1 VDVLPGCDD
10 DVAGSTFQM
19 LLFSDNL
26 LLSYPNMSKRRGSLN
41 SPNPIKQQC
50 EDLLTQTASLSENV
64 EPSQLKP
71 CDAPGSTPGNTA
83 SLESPPAS
91 HAVDVV
97 AASSVP
103 LSPGSPGCNR
113 SAFESPPAI
122 NGGCVVGASSVPLS
136 PGSPGSNRAAF
147 LSKLVPSRVMC
158 NLDLSRSPPGSK
170 VAVSAVV
177 IAVFD
182 ANSNPDRRYV
192 QVADATGSLGLT
204 VWNGNV
210 AKLSRSSIGQ
220 VIKVGKAV
228 IGSHQGKKVL
238 TLTREST
245 LEFDAEHPL
254 HQWWKDLAQ
263 QPPVSL
269 SATLDIADNCI
280 VNVAGVLGMVAS
292 EEKMVGTV
300 VKTLVTLH
308 LADPTGQLDI
318 RSWNHSASF
327 FEAYVEQPILICRI
341 RMSSFAGMRMGELLA
356 NDASCISTEF
366 PAKKA
371 LQNYWAN

>member
-1 VDVLPGCDD
+1 
-10 DVAGSTFQM
+10 
-19 LLFSDNL
+19 
-26 LLSYPNMSKRRGSLN
+26 MSKRRGSLN

-50 EDLLTQTASLSENV
+50 EDLVTQTESLSENV
-64 EPSQLKP
+64 RPPQLSP
-71 CDAPGSTPGNTA
+71 CNALGNTA
-83 SLESPPAS
+83 FESPPAS
-91 HAVDVV
+91 NAVDIV

-103 LSPGSPGCNR
+103 LSPGSPGNR
-113 SAFESPPAI
+113 VAIESPPASH
-122 NGGCVVGASSVPLS
+122 GVVDVGASSVPLS
-136 PGSPGSNRAAF
+136 PGSPGTNRAAF

-182 ANSNPDRRYV
+182 AHSNPDRRYV

-210 AKLSRSSIGQ
+210 AKLSRASIGQ

-254 HQWWKDLAQ
+254 HQWWNQLVQ

-269 SATLDIADNCI
+269 SATLDVADNCI
-280 VNVAGVLGMVAS
+280 INVAGVLGMIAS

-318 RSWNHSASF
+318 RSWNHPASF

-341 RMSSFAGMRMGELLA
+341 RMTSFAGMRLGELLA
-356 NDASCISTEF
+356 NDASSISTEF
-366 PAKKA
+366 PAKKT

>member
-1 VDVLPGCDD
+1 MGCLDLTMRSLACE
-10 DVAGSTFQM
+10 AGFIFKS
-19 LLFSDNL
+19 LLLSDNL

-50 EDLLTQTASLSENV
+50 EDLVTQTASLYENV
-64 EPSQLKP
+64 RPPQLPP
-71 CDAPGSTPGNTA
+71 CNAPGNPA
-83 SLESPPAS
+83 VESPPAS
-91 HAVDVV
+91 NAVDVV

-103 LSPGSPGCNR
+103 LSPGSPGNR
-113 SAFESPPAI
+113 SAFESPPASH
-122 NGGCVVGASSVPLS
+122 GVVVVGASSLPLS
-136 PGSPGSNRAAF
+136 PGSPGTNRAAF
-147 LSKLVPSRVMC
+147 MSKLVPSRVMC

-182 ANSNPDRRYV
+182 AHSNPDRRYV

-254 HQWWKDLAQ
+254 HQWWNQLAQ

-269 SATLDIADNCI
+269 SATLDVADNCI
-280 VNVAGVLGMVAS
+280 VNVAGILGMIAS

-318 RSWNHSASF
+318 RSWNHPASF
-327 FEAYVEQPILICRI
+327 FDAYLEQPILICRI
-341 RMSSFAGMRMGELLA
+341 RMTSFAGMRLGELLA

-366 PAKKA
+366 PAKKT